1 MYESNSPYSEQHS
14 FLEKD
19 KKSTAFIIDENPHQE
34 ANKKL
39 NIQKKIKEYIKEKK
53 ELYSILMQYFN
64 NSDNNEN
71 YFQDLNNFI
80 CQQKQEEN
88 GDKFEEFLQIIV
100 SICNNCHL
108 EKSHFQKIF
117 QIIEHYEIQIKQSI
131 SNDKIFDIFHNNKKI
146 LLFLFKKGIITIDKN
161 IYCKLRYEIDS
172 NGNRY
177 SHFFYPEIKK
187 FIGDH
192 GSKDIERE
200 LISIN
205 PNIFDF
211 FEEKRQEGEND
222 TFLCSLIRED
232 SISEFVEYVNR
243 TNISLKSEVKSSI
256 FETNS
261 FLIENIKT
269 TLIEYSAFFGS
280 IKIFQ
285 YIRTRCGKLKP
296 SVWLYAIHSR
306 NVNLIHLLESLNI
319 DPPNKDYK
327 TCLCESI
334 KCHHNEIADY
344 IENNFIINDD
354 KTRKSDEILSS
365 ILSSHNYAY
374 FPSVFIES
382 DEFYYLCSNNYHKL
396 FNLFVEMRA
405 ESIEKVN
412 SKINNNNNTALQGAV
427 NEFEIIYCS
436 LLTYKSIPNN
446 CFQANQS
453 IRKIVIP
460 SSVTSIGDH
469 AFYCCESLTNV
480 TIPSSVTSIGRYAFS
495 WCKSLANVTF
505 PSSITSI
512 GDYAFSCCP
521 KLARVIIP
529 SVKVIAHY
537 TFMRCSSLILVAA
550 PLVDFVEE
558 GAFDG
563 CKSLS
568 VIDLSN
574 AIRIGRESFRDCSS
588 LEDISLPS
596 IVKISQFAFSGCS
609 NLTNVNL
616 SSFTKFIGGF
626 SFEKCISLK
635 SISIPRTLISYGK
648 KIFVGCYSLTKI
660 TIPNSVDVNK
670 IGIEQNVQVIRIP

>member
-1 MYESNSPYSEQHS
+1 
-14 FLEKD
+14 
-19 KKSTAFIIDENPHQE
+19 
-34 ANKKL
+34 
-39 NIQKKIKEYIKEKK
+39 
-53 ELYSILMQYFN
+53 MQYFN

-88 GDKFEEFLQIIV
+88 SDKFEEFLQIIV

-172 NGNRY
+172 NGSRY

-222 TFLCSLIRED
+222 SFLCSLIRED

-261 FLIENIKT
+261 FLIENTKT
-269 TLIEYSAFFGS
+269 TLIEYSAL
-280 IKIFQ
+280 Q
-285 YIRTRCGKLKP
+285 YGFMQF
-296 SVWLYAIHSR
+296 IH
-306 NVNLIHLLESLNI
+306 
-319 DPPNKDYK
+319 
-327 TCLCESI
+327 
-334 KCHHNEIADY
+334 DY

-412 SKINNNNNTALQGAV
+412 SKINNNNNTALQEAV

-446 CFQANQS
+446 CFQANKS

-563 CKSLS
+563 CKSLR

-648 KIFVGCYSLTKI
+648 KILLDAI
-660 TIPNSVDVNK
+660 L
-670 IGIEQNVQVIRIP
+670 